1 MPTAIKLTDDFV
13 ELARGEG
20 RVMGRSIAGQVEH
33 WARLGRA
40 LERAPGFDYERIRA
54 VLSAQASFDALGA
67 DEQTVALAAL
77 EAELEQPLPAEREK
91 AFFARLRARGVPIY
105 GEPRVVAAR
114 GARVKPRRRSRRRA
128 AAARGG

>member
-54 VLSAQASFDALGA
+54 VLSAQASFDGLRA
-67 DEQTVALAAL
+67 DEQSVALAAL
-77 EAELEQPLPAEREK
+77 EAELEKPLPPQREK
-91 AFFARLRARGVPIY
+91 EFFARLRASGAPIY
-105 GEPRVVAAR
+105 GERAVLQA
-114 GARVKPRRRSRRRA
+114 RSRKRHRPAPARA
-128 AAARGG
+128 RSG

>member
-1 MPTAIKLTDDFV
+1 MPTAIKLTDEFV

-54 VLSAQASFDALGA
+54 VLSAQASFDGLRA
-67 DEQTVALAAL
+67 DEQSVALAAL
-77 EAELEQPLPAEREK
+77 EAELEKPPPPQREK
-91 AFFARLRARGVPIY
+91 EFFARLRASGAPIY
-105 GEPRVVAAR
+105 GER
-114 GARVKPRRRSRRRA
+114 GALEARSRKRRRPTPARA
-128 AAARGG
+128 RSG

>member
-54 VLSAQASFDALGA
+54 VLSAQASFDGLRA
-67 DEQTVALAAL
+67 DEQSVALAAL
-77 EAELEQPLPAEREK
+77 EAELEKPLPPQREK
-91 AFFARLRARGVPIY
+91 EFFARLRASGAPIY
-105 GEPRVVAAR
+105 GER
-114 GARVKPRRRSRRRA
+114 GVLQARSRKRHRPAPARA
-128 AAARGG
+128 RSG